1 MKRPLFAATFAALA
15 LFCSLHA
22 EANQSLD
29 GIVAVVGQGVVLESD
44 LNTGVT
50 RISQRMGDAVDRMPA
65 NVLRSRVLDHLILQ
79 KLQLQRAQRH
89 GLQITDAE
97 MQQAIDRL
105 AAQNHMN
112 SKEFLATL
120 RAQGAPVNEMRGKL
134 RDRLLMDKLRQKA
147 VLGRVVVTDKDVD
160 RYLESQSL
168 RVQKDLEYHI
178 LHMLIAVDS
187 GASAQ
192 AVANAR
198 ERMQALRKKAL
209 GDASFREL
217 AIAYSDGQN
226 ALQGGDLG
234 WLRGGFLPTLFAD
247 VVPQLKKGEVSPI
260 FRGRSGFHL
269 IKLAGIRSI
278 SGDVAP
284 DQAIVEE
291 VKLRQILLKPN
302 EIRDD
307 KRAKKQLQDLRT
319 RLQAGDDFAELA
331 RQHSDASSAS
341 KGGDM
346 GWLQVKQLPPTLA
359 KQIQQLKPNQ
369 TSEPFETPPGWQIIR
384 LEGRRQR
391 DLSEELRRQ
400 HARQAIGRRKMAQAG
415 QRWLREMREDAY
427 VDIRM
432 KDYVNNE
439 P

>member
-1 MKRPLFAATFAALA
+1 
-15 LFCSLHA
+15 
-22 EANQSLD
+22 
-29 GIVAVVGQGVVLESD
+29 
-44 LNTGVT
+44 
-50 RISQRMGDAVDRMPA
+50 
-65 NVLRSRVLDHLILQ
+65 
-79 KLQLQRAQRH
+79 
-89 GLQITDAE
+89 
-97 MQQAIDRL
+97 
-105 AAQNHMN
+105 
-112 SKEFLATL
+112 LATL

-269 IKLAGIRSI
+269 IKLDGIRSI

-284 DQAIVEE
+284 DKAIVEE

-331 RQHSDASSAS
+331 RQYSDASSAS

-432 KDYVNNE
+432 KDYVNNK